1 MDQIKRYEEEVKIEE
16 YFEEK
21 RLYELFKSLFK
32 DLIINRPEEPL
43 DFLIEK
49 LKNPKPIIRLFV
61 VGPPGSNRKEIALSL
76 ADHFAWPCVSVGDL
90 LNKEVS
96 KKSEIGKE
104 ISECKKM
111 YKYIPDD
118 IVIDL
123 VKNSIAEFEKT
134 KSNWVIE
141 GFPRT
146 IAQVVAMQKMGIYPT
161 RIALLNVKKPS
172 SQLKVKNNLISNAT
186 GLYGPELERV
196 ANNAIEEYYHHI
208 KGVKE
213 LMDEAKLIQEYD
225 SNQSRDDVISE
236 VAKMIQIRIDN
247 PFRLPRII
255 IMGPPGSG
263 KSYQGEIIAKKY
275 GLTFISLRELLDIEI
290 GNKSENSQEIL
301 DCLLNGKD
309 ISDDIVLPIMKKRL
323 TKTDCKLNG
332 WVLDGFP
339 NSTAQINLLKTLN
352 AKPSMA
358 VMLECDNDKCIGRIK
373 ERRYDPHTGKV
384 INRTMDQDIDE
395 DMYDRIIKMEEDNEE
410 ALSSRAKLWEEFIS
424 TAESA
429 YNQCLL
435 TVNTGDLSA
444 EDATNN
450 I

>member
-1 MDQIKRYEEEVKIEE
+1 VK
-16 YFEEK
+16 
-21 RLYELFKSLFK
+21 
-32 DLIINRPEEPL
+32 RPENPI
-43 DFLIEK
+43 DYLIEK
-49 LKNPKPIIRLFV
+49 LKNPKPLVRLFV

-76 ADHFAWPCVSVGDL
+76 SDHFGWPCESIGDL
-90 LNKEVS
+90 LNKEVH
-96 KKSEIGKE
+96 KKTEMGKE
-104 ISECKKM
+104 IQECKKM
-111 YKYIPDD
+111 YKYVPDD
-118 IVIDL
+118 IVIEL
-123 VKNSIAEFEKT
+123 VKNSIAEYEKSQT
-134 KSNWVIE
+134 NWVIE

-146 IAQVVAMQKMGIYPT
+146 MAQTVAMQKMGIYPT

-225 SNQSRDDVISE
+225 ANQSRDDVITEIS
-236 VAKMIQIRIDN
+236 KMIQIRVDN

-263 KSYQGEIIAKKY
+263 KTYQGEIIARRY
-275 GLTFISLRELLDIEI
+275 GLTFISMKELLDYEV
-290 GNKSENSQEIL
+290 GLKSKNSQQIL
-301 DCLLNGKD
+301 DCIFSGKNVP
-309 ISDDIVLPIMKKRL
+309 DDIILEIMKKRL
-323 TKTDCKLNG
+323 AKTDCKLNG

-339 NSTAQINLLKTLN
+339 MTSAQINLLKAAN
-352 AKPSMA
+352 AKPSMV
-358 VMLECDNDKCIGRIK
+358 VMLECENDKCLGRIK
-373 ERRYDPHTGKV
+373 ERRYDPHTGRI

-395 DMYDRIIKMEEDNEE
+395 DMYDRIIKLEEDTEDAIN
-410 ALSSRAKLWEEFIS
+410 ARIKYWEEYIG

-435 TVNTGDLSA
+435 TVNTGELSA

-450 I
+450 ICEAIINPMF